1 MLKGIIFATA
11 ACFVWGFV
19 FVIPGFMSSFS
30 SFEVAIGRFAFY
42 GLVSSLLFLSQCSRG
57 SLIHSK
63 SIWLR
68 ALFYSLVSNFV
79 CYTCLVLSLRYS
91 SPPIVA
97 LILGLSPISI
107 ALYGNSQKEELSFR
121 ALLWPGLLV
130 VAGLLFLHTPTFEAD
145 TSLSSSLLGMLCGF
159 CTLAIW
165 SWYVVANSK
174 FLKKN
179 QEISP
184 SDWSTMI
191 GVSALFWALFFI
203 AILQLFF
210 VEEPALKK
218 YSLENPFFGHFLIG
232 SAILGL
238 VCSWAGAYFWNQASL
253 HLPVTLAG
261 YMTVLET
268 IFGILFVYI
277 IEGAPPSL
285 SEVVGIALL
294 LSAVLSGIQII
305 SKRESLIQ
313 QTE

>member
-1 MLKGIIFATA
+1 
-11 ACFVWGFV
+11 
-19 FVIPGFMSSFS
+19 
-30 SFEVAIGRFAFY
+30 
-42 GLVSSLLFLSQCSRG
+42 
-57 SLIHSK
+57 
-63 SIWLR
+63 
-68 ALFYSLVSNFV
+68 
-79 CYTCLVLSLRYS
+79 
-91 SPPIVA
+91 
-97 LILGLSPISI
+97 
-107 ALYGNSQKEELSFR
+107 
-121 ALLWPGLLV
+121 
-130 VAGLLFLHTPTFEAD
+130 
-145 TSLSSSLLGMLCGF
+145 
-159 CTLAIW
+159 
-165 SWYVVANSK
+165 
-174 FLKKN
+174 
-179 QEISP
+179 
-184 SDWSTMI
+184 MI